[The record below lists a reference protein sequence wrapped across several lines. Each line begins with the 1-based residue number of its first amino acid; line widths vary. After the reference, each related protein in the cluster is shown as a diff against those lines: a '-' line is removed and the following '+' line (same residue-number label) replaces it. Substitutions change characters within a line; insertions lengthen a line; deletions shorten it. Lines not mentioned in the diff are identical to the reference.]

1 MKILTLLLFCFVSI
15 ASLAQKSPVSPSQ
28 ETFSSFN
35 LETGNWLDTT
45 NMHDSKYGP
54 VARLT
59 QDNMPCIM
67 PYTSAKPIPNVAKK
81 RTTPDKI
88 PNFWKYKRP
97 QNFPGKQ
104 MPIPES
110 LQKLPDFKSPGAW
123 RKEVL
128 KANPSLIW
136 KTKLSFP

>member
-67 PYTSAKPIPNVAKK
+67 PYTPANPIPNAARR

-88 PNFWKYKRP
+88 PNFWKTEPWKYRTRP
-97 QNFPGKQ
+97 PKPV
-104 MPIPES
+104 PIP
-110 LQKLPDFKSPGAW
+110 QKLYTPKEFKVPDVWNKKKPITPPAETIE
-123 RKEVL
+123 K
-128 KANPSLIW
+128 
-136 KTKLSFP
+136 